1 MIKTNTSNDRIHSLF
16 ALPAIATMLLLSGCS
31 ERHSAQIPSAAP
43 TPAAAQPESSSALE
57 DPGNVVKGAFAPG
70 GLATTYEAHFQDNQL
85 QRINEQRKTAGGA
98 AAGGEYSFYGARLMQ
113 YQGVALQSDARLELK
128 FDMQGSVTAA
138 NSSAGKVSDEELSG
152 IRNRAQMLRSHA
164 VARRGT
170 QGHAG

>member
-1 MIKTNTSNDRIHSLF
+1 M
-16 ALPAIATMLLLSGCS
+16 
-31 ERHSAQIPSAAP
+31 
-43 TPAAAQPESSSALE
+43 E

-138 NSSAGKVSDEELSG
+138 NSSAGKVSDEEISG

>member
-1 MIKTNTSNDRIHSLF
+1 MIKTNPSNERKHSRL

-31 ERHSAQIPSAAP
+31 ERHSAQAPSTAP
-43 TPAAAQPESSSALE
+43 TSVATQPESPSTVE

-70 GLATTYEAHFQDNQL
+70 GLATTYEAHFQGNQL
-85 QRINEQRKTAGGA
+85 QRINEQRKTADGA
-98 AAGGEYSFYGARLMQ
+98 AAGGEYGFYGARLMQ

-138 NSSAGKVSDEELSG
+138 NSSAGKVSDEEISG